1 MYVNKFIKKS
11 ETKIPNDILPHIYVP
26 YPLKVLQG
34 VRGIINNRIIIVTGD
49 HYSRFSIFGC
59 KYRFKPDHPVERK
72 VIRGAIFGKFVTMK
86 CLAIATAT
94 DLLKNALT
102 FRSVKLHE
110 RICYNGVIGI
120 FL

>member
-1 MYVNKFIKKS
+1 MISF
-11 ETKIPNDILPHIYVP
+11 HIYVP

-34 VRGIINNRIIIVTGD
+34 ATGIINNRIIIVSGD

-86 CLAIATAT
+86 CLAIATAI
-94 DLLKNALT
+94 DLLKT
-102 FRSVKLHE
+102 
-110 RICYNGVIGI
+110 Y
-120 FL
+120 